1 MEQQVLIELSNLHI
15 KLRCTVSAK
24 PVCMIQEISLCTN
37 FKVIYLSAVSME
49 LEQQVFIELSNLHI
63 KLRCTVSAKAVCMIQ
78 EIQYEPSYY
87 AGCIIAFDKENI
99 NCLSILLLSKE
110 K

>member
-1 MEQQVLIELSNLHI
+1 MENIQ
-15 KLRCTVSAK
+15 
-24 PVCMIQEISLCTN
+24 MINS
-37 FKVIYLSAVSME
+37 
-49 LEQQVFIELSNLHI
+49 FIEPDL
-63 KLRCTVSAKAVCMIQ
+63 
-78 EIQYEPSYY
+78 QYEPSYY

>member
-1 MEQQVLIELSNLHI
+1 MLFLINCLY
-15 KLRCTVSAK
+15 
-24 PVCMIQEISLCTN
+24 
-37 FKVIYLSAVSME
+37 IY
-49 LEQQVFIELSNLHI
+49 
-63 KLRCTVSAKAVCMIQ
+63 
-78 EIQYEPSYY
+78 IQYEPSYY